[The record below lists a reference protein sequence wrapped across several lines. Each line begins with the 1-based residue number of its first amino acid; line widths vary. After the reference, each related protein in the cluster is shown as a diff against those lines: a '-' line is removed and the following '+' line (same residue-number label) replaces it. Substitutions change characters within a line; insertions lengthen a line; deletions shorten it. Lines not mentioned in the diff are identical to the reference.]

1 MSYIPLETIKY
12 FIGEFEKKLYGYSLQ
27 KYFIDELTRVVV
39 LNDSLV
45 LLIQIDAHIA
55 DPCLNAEQ
63 IHGEDR
69 KNKYLCFPIKG
80 ECYYTLHIEEL
91 TYNEIGFKYN
101 HTKFVNIL
109 EESTQI
115 RYLSL
120 ALSFSKFK
128 GYSRLYWCMDTETN
142 SERIANLMPEL
153 KLRERYNAWEGVLYY
168 FIVIELTDIF
178 GEIERAVVYTS
189 QKPHT
194 HVINMGRKWMKCGN
208 FPNGSARMDY
218 SKFHQAFASWKGIRR
233 QKRLENHLKY
243 FSIEKYF
250 KEKDDVW
257 RYADIVLEKANNL
270 EYADLER
277 STYVKPSQKWISE
290 ELVYTLTK
298 KIYPDYV
305 VIYQHRPFFLKSP
318 NGGQMSYDIFIS
330 GLNIAIEYQGKQ
342 HFESVDFFGGDEAFL
357 QLKKRD
363 FEKKRLSEEN
373 GIRLVYI
380 NYWDDITLELVRER
394 VGY

>member
-1 MSYIPLETIKY
+1 MSYISLDTIKY
-12 FIGEFEKKLYGYSLQ
+12 FIHEFEKKLHGYSLQ
-27 KYFIDELTRVVV
+27 KNFIDELTHVVV

-45 LLIQIDAHIA
+45 LLIQIEAYIA
-55 DPCLNAEQ
+55 NPCLNAEQ
-63 IHGEDR
+63 IHGDDR

-80 ECYYTLHIEEL
+80 EHYYTLHIEEL
-91 TYNEIGFKYN
+91 TYNEIDFKYN

-109 EESTQI
+109 EELTQI
-115 RYLSL
+115 QHLSL
-120 ALSFSKFK
+120 TLSFSKFK

-142 SERIANLMPEL
+142 SERIANLLPEL
-153 KLRERYNAWEGVLYY
+153 KLRERYNAWKGIRYN
-168 FIVIELTDIF
+168 FIVIELTDIS

-194 HVINMGRKWMKCGN
+194 HVINMGRQWIKCGN
-208 FPNGSARMDY
+208 FPSGSVRMNY
-218 SKFHQAFASWKGIRR
+218 SKFHQAFTSWKGICR

-257 RYADIVLEKANNL
+257 RYADIILEKANNL
-270 EYADLER
+270 EYADFER

-305 VIYQHRPFFLKSP
+305 VIYQHRPFFLKSS

-330 GLNIAIEYQGKQ
+330 GLDIAIEYQGKQ
-342 HFESVDFFGGDEAFL
+342 HFEPVDFFGGDEAFL
-357 QLKKRD
+357 LLKKRD

-380 NYWDDITLELVRER
+380 NYWDEITPELIKDRAKI
-394 VGY
+394 